1 MNILWEQSFFNSLNS
16 LQIYVYVFC
25 VNLKPQKVYFH
36 CIKWALTDFEMK
48 IMML

>member
-16 LQIYVYVFC
+16 LQIHVYAFC
-25 VNLKPQKVYFH
+25 VNFESQKVYFC
-36 CIKWALTDFEMK
+36 CIKQALTDLKVK